1 MARQPLNK
9 LAGFDATSQSAARP
23 IDSFGGTPAAPK
35 VPSSVTQIA
44 DAIGLVSNASMKY
57 RNRLAAEER
66 SEAKAEERALGKA
79 RATAYAARW
88 SAEEE
93 NGILTAVQM
102 GEEFADVSSAV
113 LSTLVQDEN
122 RSRYYKSAK
131 EALTALDDATL
142 LDPAKTDELY
152 ASLIDQAMADTDG
165 FDFAQAGAIQ
175 GVENAISEMS
185 GQHANTRDAVV
196 RKRSEASLRAQ
207 VFELLD
213 ATRDYEEIVAGFDL
227 IDSKA
232 TPFDNAGKKQIYVD
246 ALIAYDLA
254 NEGQDPIAQK
264 VINGIKFLQ
273 GPVTSQKMSEF
284 APKITELNIA
294 RMRREDYLKDRQR
307 TIDFAEAQSKIFD
320 LAVSDDYA
328 GLESVMAKSAGLTGE
343 AAILG
348 NQIYKAAEAALES
361 AKMDATESVSNQ
373 TILEEDI
380 KFAASTGDYS
390 ELGFEDTAS
399 LEDLTSYI
407 MGRTDIR
414 AEHKQNLLENLPTYM
429 EGFKL
434 VNNTEANN
442 RFRNSFRESISLI
455 QGNPKVFFLTR
466 AGINVNTTVRN
477 IYDDTMR
484 YEIDTIM
491 QEEGRKPT
499 PTEMRAVYDLAVE
512 KANAKVAQLE
522 SLIDGKGNDT
532 AEIAAYGA
540 LESPGVPGEVVN
552 GYEFIGPANVK
563 GSRKDPNNWQ
573 KVDAP
578 VQESSGDG
586 DDLGTAPTT
595 TSEPEA
601 STNLTKTA
609 DDFREIKEKSDQK
622 VEATYESISDIFDR
636 ESQQFTLPDDT
647 MNGILATLEEMS
659 TMTTDQGLLVQTP
672 PDSSK
677 IKDVILEALGL
688 TGDSN
693 FDYGG
698 LDRADKDGELGIQK
712 LVETIKQMRANNR

>member
-23 IDSFGGTPAAPK
+23 IDSFGGTPTAPK
-35 VPSSVTQIA
+35 VPTSVTQIA

-320 LAVSDDYA
+320 LAVSDDFA
-328 GLESVMAKSAGLTGE
+328 GLESVMAKASGLTGE
-343 AAILG
+343 DAILG

-361 AKMDATESVSNQ
+361 AKMDKTASVSNQ

-390 ELGFEDTAS
+390 ELGLGEDAS

-407 MGRTDIR
+407 MARTDIR
-414 AEHKQNLLENLPTYM
+414 PEHKQNLLENLPVYM

-434 VNNTEANN
+434 VNNTESNN

-455 QGNPKVFFLTR
+455 QGNPRAYYLTQ

-477 IYDDTMR
+477 VFDDTVR
-484 YEIDTIM
+484 SEVDTIM

-499 PTEMRAVYDLAVE
+499 PTEMRAVYDLAIE
-512 KANAKVAQLE
+512 RAGAKVAQLQQLVDNQGDDRAE
-522 SLIDGKGNDT
+522 IQAYLIPPDNPASPNFVPEEGKEYTTPDGRVLVWTGEGDPNDT
-532 AEIAAYGA
+532 SDGA
-540 LESPGVPGEVVN
+540 
-552 GYEFIGPANVK
+552 
-563 GSRKDPNNWQ
+563 NWRD
-573 KVDAP
+573 VTP
-578 VQESSGDG
+578 
-586 DDLGTAPTT
+586 
-595 TSEPEA
+595 EPEPEPQPEPEPEPQPEPEPEPQPEPEPEP
-601 STNLTKTA
+601 T
-609 DDFREIKEKSDQK
+609 DDSQEILQ
-622 VEATYESISDIFDR
+622 
-636 ESQQFTLPDDT
+636 
-647 MNGILATLEEMS
+647 NIL
-659 TMTTDQGLLVQTP
+659 GN
-672 PDSSK
+672 
-677 IKDVILEALGL
+677 LGL
-688 TGDSN
+688 TDAEDESP
-693 FDYGG
+693 
-698 LDRADKDGELGIQK
+698 
-712 LVETIKQMRANNR
+712 